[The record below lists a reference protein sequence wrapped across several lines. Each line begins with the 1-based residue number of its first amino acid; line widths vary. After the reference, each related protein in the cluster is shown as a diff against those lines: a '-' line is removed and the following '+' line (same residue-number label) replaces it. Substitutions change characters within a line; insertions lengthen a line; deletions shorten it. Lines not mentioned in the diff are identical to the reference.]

1 MPINKKLTLI
11 DRYDSC
17 PLCRCKQI
25 SPDFTYEVFE
35 TTLHWDRCSECDLT
49 FQNPR
54 LALESISK
62 LYKETNYGYIRSP
75 LYWGTAYGDYLLGDI
90 ARITQSHRRIKKIIK
105 ASGLKSGKL
114 LDVGSASGFF
124 GVAARKAG
132 FEVTCVEPSDKIAE
146 LGRKKY
152 GLSFM
157 NSTLEK
163 CKLDPEKYDLI
174 TIWGTDSFFLH
185 PRDSFAQLIRALKPG
200 GIFAMNY
207 QDFSHWVRRFFP
219 NIKIGWNAIYNFSD
233 RSFDKLMV
241 EMNLTVLRYDS
252 FEWQSVPADHF
263 FRIVRMP
270 VPTWLPPVASVRIP
284 AISFRLIVARKE
296 SFVAD

>member
-1 MPINKKLTLI
+1 MSIKKKIILI

-25 SPDFTYEVFE
+25 SPDFNYEVFE
-35 TTLHWDRCSECDLT
+35 IKLHWDRCFECDLT

-54 LALESISK
+54 LAPESISK
-62 LYKETNYGYIRSP
+62 LYKETNY
-75 LYWGTAYGDYLLGDI
+75 WGTAYGNYLLGDI
-90 ARITQSHRRIKKIIK
+90 ARIAQSHRRIKKIIE

-114 LDVGSASGFF
+114 LDIGSASGFF
-124 GVAARKAG
+124 GVAAREAG

-174 TIWGTDSFFLH
+174 TVWGTDSHFLH
-185 PRDSFAQLIRALKPG
+185 PHDSFAQLIRALKPG
-200 GIFAMNY
+200 GIFAMSY

-219 NIKIGWNAIYNFSD
+219 NIKIGWNVMYNFSD

-252 FEWQSVPADHF
+252 FEWQSVPVDHF

-270 VPTWLPPVASVRIP
+270 VPTWLPPVTSVRIP
-284 AISFRLIVARKE
+284 AISFRFIVARKE
-296 SFVAD
+296 SFLAS

>member
-1 MPINKKLTLI
+1 M
-11 DRYDSC
+11 
-17 PLCRCKQI
+17 
-25 SPDFTYEVFE
+25 V
-35 TTLHWDRCSECDLT
+35 
-49 FQNPR
+49 
-54 LALESISK
+54 
-62 LYKETNYGYIRSP
+62 
-75 LYWGTAYGDYLLGDI
+75 
-90 ARITQSHRRIKKIIK
+90 
-105 ASGLKSGKL
+105 
-114 LDVGSASGFF
+114 DVSASGFF

-174 TIWGTDSFFLH
+174 TLWGTDSFFLH

-219 NIKIGWNAIYNFSD
+219 NIKIGWNSIYNFSD